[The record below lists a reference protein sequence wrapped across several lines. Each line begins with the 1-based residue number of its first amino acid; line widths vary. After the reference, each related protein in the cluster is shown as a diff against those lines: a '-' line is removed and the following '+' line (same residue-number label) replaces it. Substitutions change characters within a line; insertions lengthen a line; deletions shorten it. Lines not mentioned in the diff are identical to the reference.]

1 MDEPSSLS
9 VVTLAL
15 AKKYTDS
22 KIGEVL
28 EFKIEIVQT
37 LPQNPDKH
45 TIYLV
50 PKSSTTDPAVG
61 YIEQLQVNNKQE
73 IIGQTSVNLDDYYTK
88 TEVDQLFIDHQYV
101 LPQATENTLG
111 GVKLSSQF
119 DTDIDG
125 KVVLDEDAF
134 AELVE
139 DSVAPIDNAD
149 ISDLFNN

>member
-1 MDEPSSLS
+1 MDESSSLS
-9 VVTLAL
+9 ILTLAL

-22 KIGEVL
+22 QIGEAI
-28 EFKIEIVQT
+28 EFKVEIVQT
-37 LPQNPDKH
+37 LPQNPDRH

-50 PKSSTTDPAVG
+50 PKSSTDPTDG
-61 YIEQLQVNNKQE
+61 YIEQLQVNKQE

-125 KVVLDEDAF
+125 KVVLDENAF

-149 ISDLFNN
+149 ISDLFNH

>member
-9 VVTLAL
+9 VITLAL

-22 KIGEVL
+22 QIGEAI
-28 EFKIEIVQT
+28 EFKVEIVQT
-37 LPQNPDKH
+37 LPQNPDRH

-50 PKSSTTDPAVG
+50 PKSSTDPTDG
-61 YIEQLQVNNKQE
+61 YIEQLQVNKQE
-73 IIGQTSVNLDDYYTK
+73 IIGQTSINLDDYYTK

-119 DTDIDG
+119 DTDTDG
-125 KVVLDEDAF
+125 KIVLDEDAF

-149 ISDLFNN
+149 ISDLFNH

>member
-9 VVTLAL
+9 ILTLAL

-22 KIGEVL
+22 QIGEAI

-50 PKSSTTDPAVG
+50 PKSSTDPTDG
-61 YIEQLQVNNKQE
+61 YIEQLQVDKQE
-73 IIGQTSVNLDDYYTK
+73 IIGQTSINLDDYYTK

-139 DSVAPIDNAD
+139 DSVSPIDNAD
-149 ISDLFNN
+149 ISDLFNH

>member
-9 VVTLAL
+9 ILTLAL

-22 KIGEVL
+22 QIGEAI

-37 LPQNPDKH
+37 LPQNPNKH

-50 PKSSTTDPAVG
+50 PKSSTDPTDG
-61 YIEQLQVNNKQE
+61 YIEQLQVDKQE
-73 IIGQTSVNLDDYYTK
+73 IIGQTSINFDDYYTK
-88 TEVDQLFIDHQYV
+88 GEVDQLFIDHQYV
-101 LPQATENTLG
+101 LPEATADTLG

-119 DTDIDG
+119 NTDTDG
-125 KVVLDEDAF
+125 KIVLDEDAF
-134 AELVE
+134 ADLVE

-149 ISDLFNN
+149 ISNLFNH

>member
-9 VVTLAL
+9 VITLAL

-22 KIGEVL
+22 QIGETI
-28 EFKIEIVQT
+28 EFKVEIVQT
-37 LPQNPDKH
+37 LPQNPDRH

-50 PKSSTTDPAVG
+50 PKSSTDPTDG
-61 YIEQLQVNNKQE
+61 YIEQLQVNKQE
-73 IIGQTSVNLDDYYTK
+73 IIGQTSINLDDYYTK

-139 DSVAPIDNAD
+139 DSVSPIDNAD
-149 ISDLFNN
+149 ISDLFNH

>member
-9 VVTLAL
+9 ILTLAL

-22 KIGEVL
+22 QIGEAI

-50 PKSSTTDPAVG
+50 PKSSTDPTDG
-61 YIEQLQVNNKQE
+61 YIEQLQVDKQE
-73 IIGQTSVNLDDYYTK
+73 IIGQTSINLDDYYTK

-139 DSVAPIDNAD
+139 DSVVPIDNAD